1 MRRPKGCRPKLRDDG
16 ALVTTIILRP
26 EFSKEFVDAF
36 MESKTDSMG
45 RFIENLFKDK
55 YHVKT
60 VLKDSQIGSTDRLVE
75 DIESIL
81 QDYKIKKE
89 KS

>member
-1 MRRPKGCRPKLRDDG
+1 
-16 ALVTTIILRP
+16 
-26 EFSKEFVDAF
+26 

>member
-1 MRRPKGCRPKLRDDG
+1 MRDDG

>member
-1 MRRPKGCRPKLRDDG
+1 MRDDG

-45 RFIENLFKDK
+45 KFIENLFKDK
-55 YHVKT
+55 YHAKT

>member
-1 MRRPKGCRPKLRDDG
+1 MRDDG
-16 ALVTTIILRP
+16 ALVTTIVLRP

-55 YHVKT
+55 YYVKT
-60 VLKDSQIGSTDRLVE
+60 VFEDGQSDSTDKLVE
-75 DIESIL
+75 DIKSVL
-81 QDYKIKKE
+81 LDYKIKRRE
-89 KS
+89 S

>member
-1 MRRPKGCRPKLRDDG
+1 MRDDG
-16 ALVTTIILRP
+16 ALVTTITLSP